1 MVRSGRGRVHY
12 LHLGLKTRTR
22 GAVAVNARVLDCA
35 AGIEWRDWDGEIV
48 VYVGAR
54 ASTHLL
60 SAQASRIFLILANR
74 PIATS
79 DGRVD
84 LVDSASKF
92 QLAVDPADDQ
102 AFIEQTL
109 LEFERLG
116 LARKL

>member
-1 MVRSGRGRVHY
+1 M
-12 LHLGLKTRTR
+12 R
-22 GAVAVNARVLDCA
+22 GAAAVILRVLDCA

-60 SAQASRIFLILANR
+60 SAEASRIFLTLANL
-74 PIATS
+74 PTVTLN
-79 DGRVD
+79 GRLDV
-84 LVDSASKF
+84 LDSVSKF
-92 QLAVDPADDQ
+92 QLAVDPADDS

-116 LARKL
+116 LARTL